1 MATASLPPLSDKR
14 LDFEPGKWGPHAWA
28 FLHAVTYSYPENP
41 RPELQHQM
49 RTFFDSLKVALPCTK
64 CRDSYADKFERTA
77 RDPHNPFASRTALTR
92 WLREL
97 HNEVNQG
104 HGKPTWDEKQCT
116 QRYMHHDQLCTTKK
130 DDGDDDGDGDGD
142 GGTASQRRH
151 RRLAWQLLVLLIL
164 LCAVGLLLLWQT
176 CRVCSLTPTYLG

>member
-14 LDFEPGKWGPHAWA
+14 LDFEPSKWGPHAWA

-64 CRDSYADKFERTA
+64 CRDSYAEKFERTA
-77 RDPHNPFASRTALTR
+77 REPHNPFASRTALTR

-97 HNEVNQG
+97 HNDVNHG
-104 HGKPTWDEKQCT
+104 HGKPKWDEKQCT
-116 QRYMHHDQLCTTKK
+116 QLYMHQDQLCSAKN
-130 DDGDDDGDGDGD
+130 GDSD
-142 GGTASQRRH
+142 GGPAAQHRN

-176 CRVCSLTPTYLG
+176 CRVCTTTTPAYLR